1 MDAKRFLCDR
11 DRDEQRPALA
21 GRRCPQPRERVHDGL
36 QEGVVFNDTLTRA
49 LYGQDGG
56 YLGELGAG
64 TALQRGYTVMDVGS
78 IMTTGNMLDIAIQS
92 REGFFAVDLQRA
104 DGKNRLETK
113 G

>member
-1 MDAKRFLCDR
+1 MNSAQNWLDVVAHNLANVSTTGYKR
-11 DRDEQRPALA
+11 
-21 GRRCPQPRERVHDGL
+21 
-36 QEGVVFNDTLTRA
+36 EGVAFNDTLTRA
-49 LYGQDGG
+49 LNGQDGG

-64 TALQRGYTVMDVGS
+64 TTLQREYTVMDVGS